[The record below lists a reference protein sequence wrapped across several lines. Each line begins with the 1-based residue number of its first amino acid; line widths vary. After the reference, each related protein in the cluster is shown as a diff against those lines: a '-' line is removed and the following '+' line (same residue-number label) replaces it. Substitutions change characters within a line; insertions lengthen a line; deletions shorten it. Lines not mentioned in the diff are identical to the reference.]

1 VLGLGAAVAAA
12 AEPDIDARTAP
23 RGLLSGLFNEKP
35 RVKPAPKAK
44 ADKTSPAEDKS
55 RPMSTAARIAAEQQ
69 RQINAVLRRM
79 EVCDRLR
86 MIAFQISNEELLR
99 QADELE
105 ARAREIYSRQ
115 TAHLSAPAPAPEPS
129 TNADEKKLTA
139 RQTGRAD
146 GAADKELATA
156 LPAPRHSPPAAL
168 QPLGGDF
175 EQREQSI
182 LNGTSMGRDKP

>member
-1 VLGLGAAVAAA
+1 LVLGLGAAVAT

-35 RVKPAPKAK
+35 RGKPAPKAK
-44 ADKTSPAEDKS
+44 TENTSPAEDKS
-55 RPMSTAARIAAEQQ
+55 RSMAIASRKAEQQ
-69 RQINAVLRRM
+69 RQINAIFRRM

-86 MIAFQISNEELLR
+86 MIAFQTSNETLLR

-105 ARAREIYSRQ
+105 ARARDIYNRQ
-115 TAHLSAPAPAPEPS
+115 TAHLSAPAPAPELS
-129 TNADEKKLTA
+129 ANADEKKLTA
-139 RQTGRAD
+139 RQTSRAD

-156 LPAPRHSPPAAL
+156 LPAPRRSPPAGL

-182 LNGTSMGRDKP
+182 LSGTSMGRDRP